1 MQQLLTWVTDAPR
14 SYTNAMEAWASHC
27 PRFTVW
33 EDALEA
39 RLVRVAG
46 AHVQLT
52 PDGQAALR
60 AVETPAASAAR

>member
-1 MQQLLTWVTDAPR
+1 
-14 SYTNAMEAWASHC
+14 MEAWASHC